1 MAIQNSIIKL
11 RGSID
16 DLVFL
21 ETKNGHKVRKKAKAV
36 SKETIAA
43 DPRYARLRENMS
55 EFSRAAKAS
64 KLLRAAVKEAM
75 LDCTDNR
82 IFNRLTKA
90 MFSVLVTDPVSERG
104 QRNVMKGDLSL
115 LKEFAFNSMA
125 ILSAI
130 FKMGINTGID
140 RAAGKLT
147 VNIPAFIPADNIV
160 APAGATHCKF
170 HSAGTEINFDS
181 GQYVSKLTES
191 AAIPVGDN
199 LATAAIHFQHDLTAG
214 SINPLFLLLGTR
226 FYQEVNGK
234 LYLLKNK
241 AFNALAITDADSV

>member
-36 SKETIAA
+36 SQTTIAT
-43 DPRYARLRENMS
+43 DPKYARMRENMS
-55 EFSRAAKAS
+55 EFGRAANAS
-64 KLLRAAVKEAM
+64 KLLRTAVKEAM
-75 LDCTDNR
+75 PDCTDSL

-90 MFSVLVTDPVSERG
+90 MYGVLVTDPVSDRG
-104 QRNVMKGDLSL
+104 QRNVMKGDVSL
-115 LKEFAFNSMA
+115 LNEFTFNSTA
-125 ILSAI
+125 ILSVI
-130 FKMGINTGID
+130 FKMDITTGID
-140 RAAGKLT
+140 RASGKLT
-147 VNIPAFIPADNIV
+147 VDIPAFIPADNIM

-170 HSAGTEINFDS
+170 HSAGAEINFDS
-181 GQYVSKLTES
+181 GQFVSKQAES
-191 AAIPVGDN
+191 AAITVGDN

-214 SINPLFLLLGTR
+214 SNSPLFLLLGTR

-234 LYLLKNK
+234 LYPLKNK
-241 AFNALAITDADSV
+241 AFNALLVTDADSV

>member
-36 SKETIAA
+36 SKEIIAA

-55 EFSRAAKAS
+55 EFSGAVSATR
-64 KLLRAAVKEAM
+64 LLRAAVKEAM
-75 LDCTDNR
+75 HDCTDNR

-90 MFSVLVTDPVSERG
+90 MFAVLVTDPVSERG

-115 LKEFAFNSMA
+115 LKEFSFNNTA

-130 FKMGINTGID
+130 FKADISTGID

-160 APAGATHCKF
+160 SPAGATHCRF
-170 HSAGTEINFDS
+170 HSAGTEVNFDN
-181 GQYVSKLTES
+181 GQYVSKLVES
-191 AAIPVGDN
+191 AAIAVGDN
-199 LATAAIHFQHDLTAG
+199 LATAAIHFQHQLTAG
-214 SINPLFLLLGTR
+214 SANPLFLLLGIR

-234 LYLLKNK
+234 LYPLKNK
-241 AFNALAITDADSV
+241 AFNALLVTDADSV

>member
-1 MAIQNSIIKL
+1 MAKQNSIIKL

-43 DPRYARLRENMS
+43 DPRYARMRENMS
-55 EFSRAAKAS
+55 EFSRAANAS
-64 KLLRAAVKEAM
+64 KLMRAAVKEAM
-75 LDCTDNR
+75 LDCADKGVIT
-82 IFNRLTKA
+82 RLAKA
-90 MFSVLVTDPVSERG
+90 MFAVLVTDPVSDRG
-104 QRNVMKGDLSL
+104 QRKVMKGDVSL
-115 LKEFAFNSMA
+115 LKEFTFNNTA

-130 FKMGINTGID
+130 FKTDITSGID

-147 VNIPAFIPADNIV
+147 IDIPAFIPADNIV
-160 APAGATHCKF
+160 APSGATHCKF
-170 HSAGTEINFDS
+170 HSAGAEINFNN
-181 GQYVSKLTES
+181 GQFVSKQAES

-214 SINPLFLLLGTR
+214 SVSPLFLLLGTR

-234 LYLLKNK
+234 LYPLKNK
-241 AFNALAITDADSV
+241 AFNTLVVTDAASV